1 VSALSDEQQVSIL
14 LVDDKRENLVALEAV
29 LEPLGHRLVSAG
41 SGVEAL
47 RYLLRE
53 EFALIL
59 LDVQMPELD
68 GFETAELI
76 RRRDRTR
83 NVPIVF
89 LTAISKE
96 RGHVFRGYDTG
107 AVDYV
112 FKPFDPAILR
122 SKVSVFVDLYR
133 SRLELQRQ
141 AELLRQAELAEE
153 RRISEERYRQLA
165 DSMAQIV
172 WTAAPEGGVTY
183 LNARWQEYTGLDPA
197 KSLGSAWRDVV
208 HPDDR
213 QEAIALWQRSLET
226 GEPFEVEYRFR
237 NADGRY
243 RWHLG
248 RAYPRR
254 DESGEIVEWVGTATE
269 IHDAKRLEE
278 AEGFLAAAGE
288 ALGASLDYRATLQAV
303 AERAVPRFADWC
315 AIDVLE
321 GDEVRQLAIVHCDPQ
336 KAAVVAEIRRS
347 YGIRE
352 GSGAAVPDVIRTGE
366 PVLVSEVDDRLLETW
381 AEDETQLAALR
392 ELGLRS
398 FLCVPIAV
406 RGSVVGAISVCSAES
421 DRTFDESDLRVLSE
435 VVRRAGL
442 AVENALLY
450 REAEERA
457 QASRALATI
466 ADGVFLLDGEGIVRL
481 WNPAATAITGLRAK
495 DLVGRPVGDA
505 IQGWDGIAARIPTGK
520 APGLVPAETIPLE
533 VGGGERWLSI
543 AGVAFEDGTVFT
555 FRDLTEDRVLEEL
568 RRDLVAT
575 VSHELRTP
583 LAAIYGS
590 ALTLQRPDVGS
601 DDDLRDQLL
610 AVIAHESGRLAQIVN
625 DLLLASQLDAGTLGT
640 APKSCN
646 AREIAEQVVTSA
658 RTHLPEG
665 IDLQL
670 DAAKRIPRV
679 RADPGQL
686 RQVLANLVE
695 NGVKYSPGGGTV
707 RVLVEP
713 EDRSLRISVS
723 DEGIGIAA
731 SELRRIFEKFYRVD
745 PNMEKGIG
753 GTGLGL
759 YISRELVR
767 RVGGRIHVESTPG
780 RGSTFTVEIP
790 LAADKPGR
798 RPSGGAGSRSPA
810 SGAGRSRR
818 G

>member
-1 VSALSDEQQVSIL
+1 LVSALSEQQQVSIL
-14 LVDDKRENLVALEAV
+14 LVDDRRENLVALEAV
-29 LEPLGHRLVSAG
+29 LEPLGHRLVSAS

-47 RYLLRE
+47 RWLLRE

-59 LDVQMPELD
+59 MDVQMPELD

-83 NVPIVF
+83 DVPIIF

-107 AVDYV
+107 AVDYI

-122 SKVSVFVDLYR
+122 SKVSVFVDLYLHR
-133 SRLELQRQ
+133 VELRRQ

-165 DSMAQIV
+165 DSMGQIV
-172 WTAAPEGGVTY
+172 WTAAPAGGATY
-183 LNARWQEYTGLDPA
+183 LNARWQEYTGLAPA
-197 KSLGSAWRDVV
+197 ESLGTAWRDVL

-213 QEAIALWQRSLET
+213 HESIALWQRSLET
-226 GEPFEVEYRFR
+226 GEPFEVEFRFR
-237 NADGRY
+237 AADGRY

-254 DESGEIVEWVGTATE
+254 DESGEIVEWVGTATD
-269 IHDAKRLEE
+269 IDDAKRSEE
-278 AEGFLAAAGE
+278 AESFLGAAGE
-288 ALGASLDYRATLQAV
+288 ALGASLDYRGTLQAV
-303 AERAVPRFADWC
+303 AELAVPRFADWC
-315 AIDVLE
+315 AIDVRE
-321 GDEVRQLAIVHCDPQ
+321 GAAVRQLAIVHSDPQ
-336 KAAVVAEIRRS
+336 KVALVGEIRRR
-347 YGIRE
+347 YELRAGT
-352 GSGAAVPDVIRTGE
+352 GGAVPEVIRTGE
-366 PVLVSEVDDRLLETW
+366 PFLVPEIDDELLEEW
-381 AEDETQLAALR
+381 AEDETQLAALQD
-392 ELGLRS
+392 LGLRS

-435 VVRRAGL
+435 VARRAGL

-466 ADGVFLLDGEGIVRL
+466 ADGVFLLDAEGVIRL
-481 WNPAATAITGLRAK
+481 WNPAAAAITGLRPE
-495 DLVGRPVGDA
+495 DVVGRSVAEA
-505 IQGWDGIAARIPTGK
+505 IQGWDAIAARIPIGET
-520 APGLVPAETIPLE
+520 PGPVPAETLPLE

-543 AGVAFEDGTVFT
+543 AGAGFEDGTVFT

-610 AVIAHESGRLAQIVN
+610 DVIANESGRLAQIVN

-640 APKSCN
+640 APKSCD
-646 AREIAEQVVTSA
+646 AKQISEQVITSA
-658 RTHLPEG
+658 RTHLPDGVDVE
-665 IDLQL
+665 LT
-670 DAAKRIPRV
+670 APKRVPRV
-679 RADPGQL
+679 RADPAQL
-686 RQVLANLVE
+686 RQVVANLVE
-695 NGVKYSPGGGTV
+695 NGVKYSPDGGTV
-707 RVLVEP
+707 RLVLQP

-723 DEGIGIAA
+723 DEGIGIPA
-731 SELRRIFEKFYRVD
+731 SEQRRIFEKFYRVD

-767 RVGGRIHVESTPG
+767 RVGGSIHVESVPG

-790 LAADKPGR
+790 LAAAD
-798 RPSGGAGSRSPA
+798 RPAKRAAPA
-810 SGAGRSRR
+810 VPQR
-818 G
+818 

>member
-1 VSALSDEQQVSIL
+1 MSALSEQQQVSIL
-14 LVDDKRENLVALEAV
+14 LVDDRRENLVALEAV
-29 LEPLGHRLVSAG
+29 LEPLGHRLVGAS

-47 RYLLRE
+47 RHLLRD

-83 NVPIVF
+83 NVPIIF

-122 SKVSVFVDLYR
+122 SKVSVFVDLY
-133 SRLELQRQ
+133 LQRVELRRQ
-141 AELLRQAELAEE
+141 ADRLRQAELAEE
-153 RRISEERYRQLA
+153 RRLSEERYRQLA

-172 WTAAPEGGVTY
+172 WTAGAAGGATY
-183 LNARWQEYTGLDPA
+183 LNARWKEYTGLDPA
-197 KSLGSAWRDVV
+197 ESLGTAWRAVL

-213 QEAIALWQRSLET
+213 QESIALWQRSLET
-226 GEPFEVEYRFR
+226 GEPFEIEYRFR
-237 NADGRY
+237 AADGRY

-254 DESGEIVEWVGTATE
+254 DEAGEIVEWVGTATD
-269 IHDAKRLEE
+269 IDDAKRAEE
-278 AEGFLAAAGE
+278 VESFLAAAGE
-288 ALGASLDYRATLQAV
+288 ALGSSLDYRETLRAI
-303 AERAVPRFADWC
+303 AELAAPRFADWC
-315 AIDVLE
+315 AVDIRDGATVQ
-321 GDEVRQLAIVHCDPQ
+321 QLALVHPDPH
-336 KAAVVAEIRRS
+336 KVAVVGELRRRGSLRPGAGGDVTEAIR
-347 YGIRE
+347 
-352 GSGAAVPDVIRTGE
+352 SGAALLVP
-366 PVLVSEVDDRLLETW
+366 EVDDALLEQL
-381 AEDETQLAALR
+381 ADDETGLAALR

-398 FLCVPIAV
+398 FLSVPISV

-421 DRTFDESDLRVLSE
+421 DRTFDQSDLRVLGE
-435 VVRRAGL
+435 VARRAGL

-457 QASRALATI
+457 RASHALATI
-466 ADGVFLLDGEGIVRL
+466 ADGVFLLDGEGVIRL
-481 WNPAATAITGLRAK
+481 WNPAAAAITGLRPE
-495 DLVGRPVGDA
+495 DVVGRSVAEA
-505 IQGWDGIAARIPTGK
+505 IPGWDGVATRISVGET
-520 APGLVPAETIPLE
+520 PGPVPAETIPLE
-533 VGGGERWLSI
+533 LAGNERWLSI
-543 AGVAFEDGTVFT
+543 AGVGSEEGIVFT

-601 DDDLRDQLL
+601 DGDLRDQLL
-610 AVIAHESGRLAQIVN
+610 DVIANESGRLAQIVN
-625 DLLLASQLDAGTLGT
+625 DLLLASQLDAGTLGGT
-640 APKSCN
+640 PSSCD
-646 AREIAEQVVTSA
+646 AREIAKQVVASA
-658 RTHLPEG
+658 RTHLPFG
-665 IDLQL
+665 IEVEL
-670 DAAKRIPRV
+670 DAPKRVPRV

-686 RQVLANLVE
+686 RQVVANLVE
-695 NGVKYSPGGGTV
+695 NGIKYSPNGGTV
-707 RVLVEP
+707 RLAFAPSE
-713 EDRSLRISVS
+713 RSLRISVS
-723 DEGIGIAA
+723 DEGIGIPA
-731 SELRRIFEKFYRVD
+731 SEQRRIFEKFYRVD

-790 LAADKPGR
+790 LAARDRPAAR
-798 RPSGGAGSRSPA
+798 RTRSQTPT
-810 SGAGRSRR
+810 S
-818 G
+818 